1 MMGCMKSFTRGMGV
15 FGTELVLAGLAVFPA
30 VTAAAPADKEQAATT
45 SSVAADA
52 QVVARDPVTGQLRA
66 ATPEEMQALQQSRS
80 SLARRSAAAAVPQAK
95 FHWSGAQGA
104 RLTEEFMANVTVV
117 RMPDGRMVELCV
129 GELEPAAKV
138 APSQPA
144 PKSDTLPTE

>member
-1 MMGCMKSFTRGMGV
+1 MMGCMKSFTRVMGV
-15 FGTELVLAGLAVFPA
+15 FVTELVFAGLVVLPA
-30 VTAAAPADKEQAATT
+30 ATVAAPAGKQQAVTT
-45 SSVAADA
+45 SAPADA

-129 GELEPAAKV
+129 GELEPAEKV
-138 APSQPA
+138 APSQRA
-144 PKSDTLPTE
+144 PKSETLPKE

>member
-1 MMGCMKSFTRGMGV
+1 MMGCMKSFTRGTGV
-15 FGTELVLAGLAVFPA
+15 FVTELVFAGLAVLPA
-30 VTAAAPADKEQAATT
+30 AAAAAPEDKEQAITT
-45 SSVAADA
+45 SVPADA
-52 QVVARDPVTGQLRA
+52 QVVARDPLTGQLRA